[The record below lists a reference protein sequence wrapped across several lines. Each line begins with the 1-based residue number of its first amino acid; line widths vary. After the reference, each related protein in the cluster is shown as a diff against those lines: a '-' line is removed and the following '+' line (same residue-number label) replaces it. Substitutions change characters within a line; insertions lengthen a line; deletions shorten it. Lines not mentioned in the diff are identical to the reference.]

1 MIVKCGYI
9 IRGEFAGMWWEIS
22 TQEAGAKYR
31 LEIGGEFYSSADNQR
46 QLLDEVSSLDGL
58 PR

>member
-1 MIVKCGYI
+1 
-9 IRGEFAGMWWEIS
+9 MWWEIS